1 MRDENILCP
10 QCGYEFPLSEA
21 LKHQLEESIRTEFE
35 AKFKNK
41 KARLEEQV
49 RRATEAE
56 LSPTI
61 NDLQVQLESTRAKLS
76 EAQAVEL
83 DLRKKQREL
92 DESKAALELEVA
104 RRVDQELE
112 RLKDE
117 QEIKELLLAA
127 RESELEESKAQ
138 LETTVAER
146 LQCERE
152 NIKKEALIQ
161 AETSLSLELG
171 DLRDQNEKLS
181 AGLKTAQKMELEL
194 RQSKRELEGKAESLE
209 LDVARRVDEER
220 TKIRDDAIKQ
230 TQEEHRLNE
239 REKEAQLEALRKQIE
254 ALKRKAEQG
263 SQQLQ
268 GEVFELELEDVLK
281 AEFPYDEIEPVPKG
295 KRGADV
301 LQKIHTTSG
310 QQCGAIIWESK
321 RTKSWG
327 TDWIGKLKDD
337 QRSAKAEIAVLVS
350 TVLPKEV
357 IHLAYQDGVWI
368 TDFSTT
374 LGVATVLRSSLIEI
388 FKARQALVGKSQKM
402 DLLYDYISGP
412 EFRQRVEALVET
424 FKGMR
429 QDLEQEKIAFQK
441 NWAKRDKQIQRL
453 LENTVI
459 IYGDMQGLIGASLPE
474 IKGLEPP
481 HVELEEEIPF

>member
-35 AKFKNK
+35 AKFKNE

-152 NIKKEALIQ
+152 NIK
-161 AETSLSLELG
+161 
-171 DLRDQNEKLS
+171 
-181 AGLKTAQKMELEL
+181 
-194 RQSKRELEGKAESLE
+194 
-209 LDVARRVDEER
+209 
-220 TKIRDDAIKQ
+220 
-230 TQEEHRLNE
+230 
-239 REKEAQLEALRKQIE
+239 IE

-388 FKARQALVGKSQKM
+388 FKARQ
-402 DLLYDYISGP
+402 
-412 EFRQRVEALVET
+412 
-424 FKGMR
+424 
-429 QDLEQEKIAFQK
+429 
-441 NWAKRDKQIQRL
+441 
-453 LENTVI
+453 
-459 IYGDMQGLIGASLPE
+459 
-474 IKGLEPP
+474 
-481 HVELEEEIPF
+481 

>member
-35 AKFKNK
+35 AKFKNE

-181 AGLKTAQKMELEL
+181 AGLK
-194 RQSKRELEGKAESLE
+194 
-209 LDVARRVDEER
+209 
-220 TKIRDDAIKQ
+220 
-230 TQEEHRLNE
+230 
-239 REKEAQLEALRKQIE
+239 
-254 ALKRKAEQG
+254 
-263 SQQLQ
+263 
-268 GEVFELELEDVLK
+268 
-281 AEFPYDEIEPVPKG
+281 KG
-295 KRGADV
+295 TR
-301 LQKIHTTSG
+301 
-310 QQCGAIIWESK
+310 
-321 RTKSWG
+321 
-327 TDWIGKLKDD
+327 
-337 QRSAKAEIAVLVS
+337 
-350 TVLPKEV
+350 
-357 IHLAYQDGVWI
+357 
-368 TDFSTT
+368 
-374 LGVATVLRSSLIEI
+374 
-388 FKARQALVGKSQKM
+388 GKSRK
-402 DLLYDYISGP
+402 P
-412 EFRQRVEALVET
+412 
-424 FKGMR
+424 
-429 QDLEQEKIAFQK
+429 
-441 NWAKRDKQIQRL
+441 
-453 LENTVI
+453 
-459 IYGDMQGLIGASLPE
+459 
-474 IKGLEPP
+474 
-481 HVELEEEIPF
+481 